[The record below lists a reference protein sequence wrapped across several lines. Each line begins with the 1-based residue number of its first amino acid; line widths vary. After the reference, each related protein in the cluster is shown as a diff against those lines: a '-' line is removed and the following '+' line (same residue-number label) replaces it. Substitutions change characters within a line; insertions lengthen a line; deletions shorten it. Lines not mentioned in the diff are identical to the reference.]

1 DGSPLQSF
9 AGPIAEVGV
18 LAEDPAQLLFGAA
31 GDGPHDLVDSA
42 PAQPQRAPLR
52 GPERSAGHED
62 GGPAQVVVVK
72 SAEIRAQDSR
82 LLQGRRGGADSRAST
97 CEILHTVRYR
107 RVRCAGARTWR
118 SS

>member
-1 DGSPLQSF
+1 ALPRPVPQGRS
-9 AGPIAEVGV
+9 A
-18 LAEDPAQLLFGAA
+18 AEDPAQLLFGAA
-31 GDGPHDLVDSA
+31 GDGPHDLVDRA
-42 PAQPQRAPLR
+42 PAEPQRAPLR
-52 GPERSAGHED
+52 GPERSDADEE

-82 LLQGRRGGADSRAST
+82 LLQGRRGSADRRAST
-97 CEILHTVRYR
+97 CEILHAVRYR